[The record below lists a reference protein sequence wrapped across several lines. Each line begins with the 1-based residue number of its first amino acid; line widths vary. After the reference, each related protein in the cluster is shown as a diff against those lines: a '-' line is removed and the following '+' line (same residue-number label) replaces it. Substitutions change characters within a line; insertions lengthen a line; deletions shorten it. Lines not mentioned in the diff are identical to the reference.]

1 LSYEIIERRYTSREL
16 EVLLKALN
24 ECFEKVSYEKSR
36 RLTSL
41 CINNL
46 DEFRKVINKIKT
58 YDDRLNEFKA
68 VLDSINIFKNIKMM
82 DSHISNNELYLKS
95 EIGIILL
102 VKEYKLILFYL
113 NQCDILRCHRTD
125 SILLKLIRTV
135 EEEIAKKAA
144 HEYLCKISIEN

>member
-1 LSYEIIERRYTSREL
+1 MSYEIIERRYTSREL

-24 ECFEKVSYEKSR
+24 QCFEKVSYEKSR
-36 RLTSL
+36 GLTSL

-68 VLDSINIFKNIKMM
+68 ILESINIFKNIKMM
-82 DSHISNNELYLKS
+82 DSHISDNELYLKS

-102 VKEYKLILFYL
+102 VKEYKLMLFYL
-113 NQCDILRCHRTD
+113 HQCDILRCHRTD
-125 SILLKLIRTV
+125 STLLQLIRTV
-135 EEEIAKKAA
+135 EEEIAKKSA
-144 HEYLCKISIEN
+144 HEYLCKIIIEN